1 MLLSSLGGSIYQFIV
16 VLVIFIGVLVL
27 TGFATKWI
35 ASYMHNQNFNSNSN
49 FEVIDAFNLSPN
61 HRLQIIKV
69 GKERYYVIAL
79 GKETTTLLGEISKE
93 ELKEISSNATTKRD
107 FNDILKKFNL
117 NKLFYLFI

>member
-35 ASYMHNQNFNSNSN
+35 ASYMHNQNFHSNSN

-117 NKLFYLFI
+117 NKQTNLK

>member
-117 NKLFYLFI
+117 NKQTNLK